1 MTIEDITDND
11 LREFLGWF
19 ADWHGRTPV
28 ADSVMTTCMTGYF
41 KTYPKAA
48 DGLLTRCGKLHLVD
62 VSKGIVII
70 TMQ

>member
-1 MTIEDITDND
+1 MYIEDITDND

-19 ADWHGRTPV
+19 ADWHGRTLE
-28 ADSVMTTCMTGYF
+28 ADAVMTTCMTGYF

-48 DGLLTRCGKLHLVD
+48 DGLLTRCRKLKLLD
-62 VSKGIVII
+62 VTKGIATI